1 MSIVLASN
9 DADLISR
16 CRRTFSAEHQVD
28 VVESVFALNQTLAFL
43 KPSVLFMDSLMLD
56 KPLERAISSI
66 VRASNPARVIVM
78 TPAFEEDAEIAL
90 LKAGAKGCC
99 RRGIDTESLQQVLN
113 VIQNGG
119 VWITPS
125 LVPRLV
131 KELQRFADS
140 HKSPTQKPVNKPG
153 HARTAQ
159 LDALTAREKEIVH
172 LIVEGASNKE
182 VAQALDI
189 GERTVKG
196 HMSNIFR
203 KLGVGDRLK
212 LVLHVK
218 EWV

>member
-1 MSIVLASN
+1 MSIVLASS

-56 KPLERAISSI
+56 KPLERAVSSI

-140 HKSPTQKPVNKPG
+140 HKSPTQKPANKPG
-153 HARTAQ
+153 LPRTAQ

>member
-1 MSIVLASN
+1 MSIVLASR
-9 DADLISR
+9 DAELISR
-16 CRRTFSAEHQVD
+16 CRRTFSAEHQLD
-28 VVESVFALNQTLAFL
+28 VVESVIALNQTLVML
-43 KPSVLFMDSLMLD
+43 KPSVLFLDSTMLE
-56 KPLERAISSI
+56 KPLERGVSSI
-66 VRASNPARVIVM
+66 VAATPARVIVM
-78 TPAFEEDAEIAL
+78 TPAFEEDLEIAF

-99 RRGIDTESLQQVLN
+99 RRGIDPESLQQVLN

-131 KELQRFADS
+131 KELQRFAEG
-140 HKSPTQKPVNKPG
+140 HKSRPQNANKDIR
-153 HARTAQ
+153 ARVGQ
-159 LDALTAREKEIVH
+159 LDSLTAREKEIVE
-172 LIVEGASNKE
+172 LIVEGATNKE

-203 KLGVGDRLK
+203 KLGVPDRLK

-218 EWV
+218 EWA